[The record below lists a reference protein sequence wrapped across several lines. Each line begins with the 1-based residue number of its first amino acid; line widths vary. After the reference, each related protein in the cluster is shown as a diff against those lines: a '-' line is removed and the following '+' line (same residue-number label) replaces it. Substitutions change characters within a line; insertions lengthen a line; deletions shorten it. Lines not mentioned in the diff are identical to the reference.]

1 MIIAAL
7 CVFAL
12 YHVALDAQPC
22 SLQPPTRREQ
32 LLARVASAGLL
43 SPGNNDGYAD
53 HDQQRRYHAL
63 GGKPFAC
70 RGLITAIERFDPA
83 KSRKLSTYDTW
94 WIHQAI
100 GRVIAEE
107 GRVIG
112 P

>member
-1 MIIAAL
+1 MPSAL
-7 CVFAL
+7 
-12 YHVALDAQPC
+12 P
-22 SLQPPTRREQ
+22 
-32 LLARVASAGLL
+32 SAPAWPL
-43 SPGNNDGYAD
+43 SPLSPLAESSDYGEDT
-53 HDQQRRYHAL
+53 
-63 GGKPFAC
+63 
-70 RGLITAIERFDPA
+70 LITAIERFDPA